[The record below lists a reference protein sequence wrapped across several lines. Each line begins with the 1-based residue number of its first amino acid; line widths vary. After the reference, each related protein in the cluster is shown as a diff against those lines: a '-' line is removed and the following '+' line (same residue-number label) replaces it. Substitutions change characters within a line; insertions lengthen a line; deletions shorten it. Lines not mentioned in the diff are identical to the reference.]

1 MEHDLFSMTQG
12 GKRYIT
18 FMSQSLGLM
27 ANLDLGTEHLRFM
40 GAQYVNPVYLDD
52 PKPN

>member
-40 GAQYVNPVYLDD
+40 GAQYVKIVYLDD